1 MNRMSQGFSLCRAS
15 RCLLVAGF
23 FAAAAVASARA
34 ACPDVSDSYSANL
47 FNTITKSVALANT
60 ACTAEGEPHG
70 GSCNSFVGMVVDKTY
85 GQPDLKTTDGYLTV
99 KQLIAYLP
107 SSTTW
112 TFMGPAASQDVL
124 NQAQRDANN
133 GAPVIAVSADHVAVL
148 LPSPVLVLS
157 RGFAN
162 LCVPMSAA
170 HFSGDP
176 SLNYASGPLSLS
188 WPLPDG
194 VSIWERTGPLMP
206 HSP

>member
-1 MNRMSQGFSLCRAS
+1 
-15 RCLLVAGF
+15 LVAGF
-23 FAAAAVASARA
+23 FAAVAVASARA

-47 FNTITKSVALANT
+47 FNTVTKSIALANT
-60 ACTAEGEPHG
+60 SCSTEGEPHG

-85 GQPDLKTTDGYLTV
+85 GQPDLKTTGGYLSVT
-99 KQLIAYLP
+99 QLNTYLA

-133 GAPVIAVSADHVAVL
+133 GAPVIAISTDHVALL

-170 HFSGDP
+170 HFSNDP

-194 VSIWERTGPLMP
+194 VSIWERTGPLLP
-206 HSP
+206 RSP

>member
-1 MNRMSQGFSLCRAS
+1 MNQGFSLCRVS
-15 RCLLVAGF
+15 RYFLVAGL
-23 FAAAAVASARA
+23 FAAAAFAGARA
-34 ACPDVSDSYSANL
+34 ACPDVSSSYSPNL
-47 FNTITKSVALANT
+47 FNTVTKGVALANA
-60 ACTAEGEPHG
+60 ACATEGEPHG
-70 GSCNSFVGMVVDKTY
+70 GSCNSFVGMALEKAY
-85 GQPDLKTTDGYLTV
+85 AQPDLKTAGGYLSV
-99 KQLIAYLP
+99 VQLHAYLP
-107 SSTTW
+107 ASTTW

-124 NQAQRDANN
+124 NQAQNDANN
-133 GAPVIAVSADHVAVL
+133 GAPVIALSTDHEALL

-170 HFSGDP
+170 HFATDP

-194 VSIWERTGPLMP
+194 VSIWERTGPLLP

>member
-1 MNRMSQGFSLCRAS
+1 MSRMSQGFSLCRAS
-15 RCLLVAGF
+15 RCFVLAGCF
-23 FAAAAVASARA
+23 GAAAVAGARA
-34 ACPDVSDSYSANL
+34 ACPDVSDSYSPSLLA
-47 FNTITKSVALANT
+47 TVTKGIALANT
-60 ACTAEGEPHG
+60 SCTTEGEPHG
-70 GSCNSFVGMVVDKTY
+70 GSCNSFVGMVIDKTY
-85 GQPDLKTTDGYLTV
+85 GQPDLKTTGGYLSV
-99 KQLIAYLP
+99 AQLITYLP
-107 SSTTW
+107 TSTTW

-133 GAPVIAVSADHVAVL
+133 GAPVIAVSADHVALL

-194 VSIWERTGPLMP
+194 VSIWERTGPLVP

>member
-1 MNRMSQGFSLCRAS
+1 MGWMSQGFSLCRAS
-15 RCLLVAGF
+15 RCLLAAAF
-23 FAAAAVASARA
+23 FAAATVAGAHA

-47 FNTITKSVALANT
+47 FNTVTKGVALANT
-60 ACTAEGEPHG
+60 ACTSEGAPHG
-70 GSCNSFVGMVVDKTY
+70 DSCNSFVGMVVDKTY
-85 GQPDLKTTDGYLTV
+85 GQPDLKTTGGYLTV
-99 KQLIAYLP
+99 TQLIAYLP

-133 GAPVIAVSADHVAVL
+133 GAPVIAVSTGHVALL
-148 LPSPVLVLS
+148 LPSPALVLS

-170 HFSGDP
+170 HFSTDP

-194 VSIWERTGPLMP
+194 VSIWERTGPLLP
-206 HSP
+206 RSP

>member
-1 MNRMSQGFSLCRAS
+1 MNQGFSLCRVS
-15 RCLLVAGF
+15 RYFLVAGLF
-23 FAAAAVASARA
+23 VAAAFASARA
-34 ACPDVSDSYSANL
+34 ACPDVSSSYSPNL
-47 FNTITKSVALANT
+47 FNTVTKGVALADA
-60 ACTAEGEPHG
+60 ACTTEGEPHG
-70 GSCNSFVGMVVDKTY
+70 GSCNSFVGMALEKAY
-85 GQPDLKTTDGYLTV
+85 GQPDLKTAKGYLSIV
-99 KQLIAYLP
+99 QLHAYLP
-107 SSTTW
+107 ASTTW

-124 NQAQRDANN
+124 NQAQNDANN
-133 GAPVIAVSADHVAVL
+133 GAPVIALSTDHEALL

-170 HFSGDP
+170 HFATDP

-194 VSIWERTGPLMP
+194 VSIWERTGPLLP

>member
-1 MNRMSQGFSLCRAS
+1 MSQGFPLCRAS
-15 RCLLVAGF
+15 RYLLVAGF

-47 FNTITKSVALANT
+47 FNTITKGIALANT
-60 ACTAEGEPHG
+60 SCISEGEAHG
-70 GSCNSFVGMVVDKTY
+70 GSCNSFVGMVVDKAY
-85 GQPDLKTTDGYLTV
+85 GQPDLKTIGGYLTV

-133 GAPVIAVSADHVAVL
+133 GAPVIAISTDHVAVV
-148 LPSPVLVLS
+148 LPSQVLVLS

-170 HFSGDP
+170 HFSNDP

-194 VSIWERTGPLMP
+194 VSIWERTGPLLP
-206 HSP
+206 RSP

>member
-1 MNRMSQGFSLCRAS
+1 
-15 RCLLVAGF
+15 LVAGF
-23 FAAAAVASARA
+23 FAAVAVASARA

-47 FNTITKSVALANT
+47 FNTVTKSIALANT
-60 ACTAEGEPHG
+60 SCSTEGEPHG

-85 GQPDLKTTDGYLTV
+85 GQPDLKTTGGYLSVT
-99 KQLIAYLP
+99 QLNTYLA

-133 GAPVIAVSADHVAVL
+133 GAPVIAISTDHVALL

-176 SLNYASGPLSLS
+176 GLNYASGPLSLS

-194 VSIWERTGPLMP
+194 VSIWERTGPLLP

>member
-1 MNRMSQGFSLCRAS
+1 MDQGFSLCRAS
-15 RCLLVAGF
+15 RYVGVAGF
-23 FAAAAVASARA
+23 FMAAAFASARA
-34 ACPDVSDSYSANL
+34 ACPDVSTSYSANL
-47 FNTITKSVALANT
+47 FNSITKGVALANA
-60 ACTAEGEPHG
+60 ACTAEGEPRG
-70 GSCNSFVGMVVDKTY
+70 GACNSFVGMVVDKTY
-85 GQPDLKTTDGYLTV
+85 GQPDLKTAGGYLTV
-99 KQLIAYLP
+99 TQLIAYLP

-124 NQAQRDANN
+124 NQAQTDANN
-133 GAPVIAVSADHVAVL
+133 GAPVIALSTDHVALL

-170 HFSGDP
+170 HFSADP